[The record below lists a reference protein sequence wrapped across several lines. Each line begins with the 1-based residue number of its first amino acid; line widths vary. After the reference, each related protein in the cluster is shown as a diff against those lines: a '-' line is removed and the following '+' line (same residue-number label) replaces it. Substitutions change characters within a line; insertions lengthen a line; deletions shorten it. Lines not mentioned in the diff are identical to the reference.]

1 MRLLLPICL
10 LFISLLSV
18 TKISAQ
24 TSSSDI
30 ESVYGVAFPVN
41 DGERVKYDAMIQ
53 MANGYISGVCVLLC
67 ERGVVRG
74 GWFNEFGIT
83 ALDFT
88 YYPDK
93 CKVKLHH
100 VVPLMDKWY
109 IRRVLRKDLGRLM
122 EALHHGETVYHNN
135 HRNITYQMT
144 PIEHAVTE

>member
-24 TSSSDI
+24 TSSSDF

-88 YYPDK
+88 Y
-93 CKVKLHH
+93 
-100 VVPLMDKWY
+100 
-109 IRRVLRKDLGRLM
+109 
-122 EALHHGETVYHNN
+122 
-135 HRNITYQMT
+135 
-144 PIEHAVTE
+144 